1 MMRKLNPL
9 KLEKVAIILKA
20 AAHPIRLGI
29 IDVLDKKGT
38 LSVNRI
44 CEELKSDQSLTSHHL
59 KNMRLNG
66 ILSSKREGQQ
76 IFYSL
81 ELKEV
86 VEIIRCL
93 EKCNKL

>member
-1 MMRKLNPL
+1 MTKLSPL

-29 IDVLDKKGT
+29 IDVLDKKGA
-38 LSVNRI
+38 LSVNEI
-44 CEELKSDQSLTSHHL
+44 CAELQSDQSLTSHHL
-59 KNMRLNG
+59 KNMKLNG
-66 ILSSKREGQQ
+66 ILSSRRDGQQ

-81 ELKEV
+81 ALREV

-93 EKCNKL
+93 EKCDRF